1 MGSQDVGRGGGGG
14 GNDLRGEQAIQG
26 VCELQAGGE
35 LRPPAGVSLTFLV
48 HSSSCFAQLWKSFF
62 HEIWPFDDNS
72 PFHDG
77 GPGAG
82 SGGDIRTGVGGSS
95 GGAAERTMA

>member
-1 MGSQDVGRGGGGG
+1 MPVYVIVFSVPEF
-14 GNDLRGEQAIQG
+14 DLHFFATCF
-26 VCELQAGGE
+26 CE
-35 LRPPAGVSLTFLV
+35 LV